1 MRIDSTRR
9 LVGSQEACT
18 RPIHPIT
25 GRSRTETVLITLEGT
40 LSTADL
46 RVRPLAKE
54 QGFRY
59 ASGLNSLTAGTTVGR
74 FSQAGVTH
82 ALD

>member
-9 LVGSQEACT
+9 LVGSEQAGT
-18 RPIHPIT
+18 RPVHPIT
-25 GRSRTETVLITLEGT
+25 THSASGKVLIDLERP
-40 LSTADL
+40 LSATDL
-46 RVRPLAKE
+46 RVRPLATE
-54 QGFRY
+54 HRFRY